1 MNQIHQTGNEVAYL
15 SVGTGTPI
23 IFLHGLALDHHS
35 TVEFFE
41 PFLKDS
47 DYRRIYI
54 DLPGMGETAA
64 LTSATSDQILESI
77 MIAIREVVG
86 NQKFI
91 IYGHSF
97 GGYLA
102 RATVSRFPNQIL
114 GMFLT
119 CPVITADHTKRKVGK
134 HVNIIQES
142 VTPAANQD
150 YWDDFLDMNVVINQ
164 ASWQAYQRLIIPGLQ
179 NADLSFI
186 NKLEATDYQLSCD
199 SEIREI
205 QFPFPL
211 EIMVG
216 KNDHVVGYQEQSELV
231 NHSSLAKLV
240 LLNQAG
246 HNLMIDQP
254 EAVRVQLKQFL
265 DDLTL

>member
-1 MNQIHQTGNEVAYL
+1 MEPVRRL
-15 SVGTGTPI
+15 F
-23 IFLHGLALDHHS
+23 FLHGLALDHHS
-35 TVEFFE
+35 TAGFFE
-41 PFLKDS
+41 PFLKGL
-47 DYRRIYI
+47 DYRRIYF

-64 LTSATSDQILESI
+64 LTSATSDQILEAI
-77 MIAIREVVG
+77 MIAVREVVG
-86 NQKFI
+86 NEKLI

-102 RATVSRFPNQIL
+102 RAIAAHFSNQIL

-119 CPVITADHTKRKVGK
+119 CPAITADHTKRKVGK
-134 HVNIIQES
+134 HINIVQER
-142 VTPAANQD
+142 VTPAANQE

-186 NKLEATDYQLSCD
+186 AQLEATNYQLSCD
-199 SEIREI
+199 SKLREI
-205 QFPFPL
+205 QLSFPL
-211 EIMVG
+211 EMLVG

-231 NHSSLAKLV
+231 SHTPLARVL

-254 EAVRVQLKQFL
+254 AAVRVQFKQFL
-265 DDLTL
+265 GGLTP